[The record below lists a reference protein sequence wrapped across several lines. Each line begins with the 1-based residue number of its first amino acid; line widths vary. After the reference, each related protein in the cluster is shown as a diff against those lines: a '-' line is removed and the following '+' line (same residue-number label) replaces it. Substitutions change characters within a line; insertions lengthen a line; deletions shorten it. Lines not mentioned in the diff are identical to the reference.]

1 MKVSALRLLEDLVGE
16 GEPEPFEIDLTPGN
30 FVNVLDAQKA
40 LVLSSVRREEDGV
53 WSVQDFADLLVGL
66 NLTYYPYIGGAAP
79 RTIIPVQNVPSDLP
93 IIFTANESPPDQ
105 PIRTY

>member
-1 MKVSALRLLEDLVGE
+1 MKVLALRLLEDLVGD
-16 GEPEPFEIDLTPGN
+16 GETPEPYEIDFTTRN
-30 FVNVLDAQKA
+30 FVDVLDAHKA
-40 LVLSSVRREEDGV
+40 LVLTSPGSDI